1 MFSSAPGKVQCAVL
15 IAPYGPQ
22 RATRLTVRNQ
32 NGQLPA
38 ASLDRP
44 HGIKYRLWAG
54 YAGNT
59 LVRYDNEAGKDDH
72 KHVGAIEMSYLWQ
85 GLEKLVADFIA
96 DVEAL
101 K

>member
-1 MFSSAPGKVQCAVL
+1 MKATL
-15 IAPYGPQ
+15 IY
-22 RATRLTVRNQ
+22 RKTETLV
-32 NGQLPA
+32 NGVKLEMVIWQLPA

-59 LVRYDNEAGKDDH
+59 LVRYDNEVGKGDH
-72 KHVGAIEMSYLWQ
+72 KHVGATETPYLWQ

>member
-1 MFSSAPGKVQCAVL
+1 MQYMKATL
-15 IAPYGPQ
+15 IY
-22 RATRLTVRNQ
+22 RKTETLV
-32 NGQLPA
+32 NGVKLEMVIWQLPA

-59 LVRYDNEAGKDDH
+59 LVRYDNEAGKGDH
-72 KHVGAIEMSYLWQ
+72 KHVGATEMSYLWQ

>member
-1 MFSSAPGKVQCAVL
+1 MKATL
-15 IAPYGPQ
+15 IY
-22 RATRLTVRNQ
+22 RKTETLV
-32 NGQLPA
+32 NGVKLEMVIWQLQA

-59 LVRYDNEAGKDDH
+59 LVRYDNEAGKGDH
-72 KHVGAIEMSYLWQ
+72 KHVGATEMPYLWQ